1 MGSHHSK
8 KTSEN
13 CTEKVVELRK
23 EFDKLKGGSNKR
35 ISVDVFARKVTH
47 LSVTGSQG
55 RTQSSLS
62 MESVRSMF
70 QEKEEIDFSD
80 YLKFYIQSSDD
91 AETRNVLSEFFK
103 EIDNGD
109 GFLEPDE
116 LIRLEA
122 KLGKSIDNIAAQR
135 IISEWDHNGDGRMD
149 LEDYIFYKTNN
160 IGVD

>member
-1 MGSHHSK
+1 
-8 KTSEN
+8 
-13 CTEKVVELRK
+13 
-23 EFDKLKGGSNKR
+23 
-35 ISVDVFARKVTH
+35 
-47 LSVTGSQG
+47 
-55 RTQSSLS
+55 
-62 MESVRSMF
+62 MF